1 MLSLK
6 DERGYNQ
13 GFQGTPTNLAR
24 MQRRWDFI
32 ADAIGP
38 MAGDPAE
45 RCVVELGCSHG
56 AWLRYL
62 VGKLGCRG
70 HGVDISEKFI
80 SMAREASTDKT
91 NPVFSVLNFTDEA
104 AVLRTFPPNSVD
116 AVVGNGVLHH
126 FEPRL
131 DETLRTIHTIL
142 KPGGKLVF
150 IEPNLV
156 NPYVFL
162 IFRFGLFR
170 RLASLEPNEMAFHR
184 WNIRRRVTAAGFRNC
199 TATAGDFLLPNTP
212 EALIRPVVALDSVL
226 QKTFLREVAQ
236 SVFVVATKQTE

>member
-13 GFQGTPTNLAR
+13 GFQGNPTNITR

-38 MAGDPAE
+38 SVGDPAD

-80 SMAREASTDKT
+80 SMAREAAADTA
-91 NPVFSVLNFTDEA
+91 NPVFSVLDFTDEA

-131 DETLRTIHTIL
+131 DETLRTIRTIL

-150 IEPNLV
+150 IELNLM
-156 NPYVFL
+156 NPYVFM
-162 IFRFGLFR
+162 IFRFGLLR
-170 RLASLEPNEMAFHR
+170 GLASLEPNEMAFHR
-184 WNIRRRVTAAGFRNC
+184 WNIQRRVTQAGFRDC
-199 TATAGDFLLPNTP
+199 TAEAGDFLLPIIP
-212 EALIRPVVALDSVL
+212 EALIRPVISLDAIL
-226 QKTFLREVAQ
+226 QKTPLREIAQ
-236 SVFVVATKQTE
+236 SVFVIGVK

>member
-13 GFQGTPTNLAR
+13 GFEGTPTNIAR

-32 ADAIGP
+32 ADAIRS
-38 MAGDPAE
+38 ADDTLSE
-45 RCVVELGCSHG
+45 QHVVELGCSHG

-62 VGKLGCRG
+62 VDKLECKA

-80 SMAREASTDKT
+80 SMARASSPSKT
-91 NPVFSVLNFTDEA
+91 NPVFSVIDFTNEDT
-104 AVLRTFPPNSVD
+104 VLQTFSPNSLD

-131 DETLRTIHTIL
+131 DETLRTIFKIL
-142 KPGGKLVF
+142 KPGGKIIF
-150 IEPNLV
+150 IEPNLL
-156 NPYVFL
+156 NPYVYL
-162 IFRFGLFR
+162 IFRFAFFR

-184 WNIRRRVTAAGFRNC
+184 WNIRRRVKDAGFRKC
-199 TATAGDFLLPNTP
+199 TANAGDFLLPNTP
-212 EALIRPVVALDSVL
+212 EMLIKPVIALDAVL
-226 QKTFLREVAQ
+226 QRSFLSEIAQ
-236 SVFVVATKQTE
+236 SIFIVGVK